1 MTTTTKHR
9 KGGSKGANGYGE
21 YQVRYASDKQKVFIN
36 SLLNT
41 KENSFGEI
49 DFDTLNVQGATELIE
64 VLLKLPNK
72 QGVIAPA
79 SEKQISFANALIQ
92 KKEGGYECLLDYLN
106 KRKVNAIEQ
115 LDRADVSAIIAE
127 LKLQVDKQA
136 QVTITE
142 VGAYLLG
149 ETIYSIREGNHSKR
163 LQVWGYNE
171 GFEKYLRVD
180 SRTEKDVLSQL
191 QPENRLTLEQAIK
204 YSAHTGICVHCGRTL
219 TLLKSVAGG
228 MGAIC
233 AKKYH

>member
-171 GFEKYLRVD
+171 IGR
-180 SRTEKDVLSQL
+180 
-191 QPENRLTLEQAIK
+191 
-204 YSAHTGICVHCGRTL
+204 AHV
-219 TLLKSVAGG
+219 
-228 MGAIC
+228 
-233 AKKYH
+233 